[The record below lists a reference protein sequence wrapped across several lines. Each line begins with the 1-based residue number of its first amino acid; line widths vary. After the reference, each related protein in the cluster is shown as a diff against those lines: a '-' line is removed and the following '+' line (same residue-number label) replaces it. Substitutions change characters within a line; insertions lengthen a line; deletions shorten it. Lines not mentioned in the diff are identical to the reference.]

1 MLTAKTYLSTI
12 LKLRLL
18 VGFLGERA
26 QFDWWS
32 TSFYG
37 DYSLRSL
44 EFVTPKTSFLA
55 QYYGVLE
62 AARILHDEHLN
73 VGSYHLFRLPEE
85 VEQDLHTLMQDNIRN
100 DFVQHLPQDKE
111 TAIEALSGL
120 SGEKLSSIVGPVAI
134 GKVDQLDTDATLRA
148 IASGY
153 FSAFTHNTKIYP
165 YLVNQ

>member
-37 DYSLRSL
+37 GYSLRSL
-44 EFVTPKTSFLA
+44 EFVTPKTSSLA
-55 QYYGVLE
+55 QYHGVLE
-62 AARILHDEHLN
+62 AARLLHDEHLN
-73 VGSYHLFRLPEE
+73 IGSYHLFRLPEE
-85 VEQDLHTLMQDNIRN
+85 VEQDLHTFMQDSLRN
-100 DFVQHLPQDKE
+100 DFALHLTQDKE
-111 TAIEALSGL
+111 TAIEALSDL
-120 SGEKLSSIVGPVAI
+120 SGETLSSISGPVAI
-134 GKVDQLDTDATLRA
+134 GKIEQLDADTTLTA

-153 FSAFTHNTKIYP
+153 LSAFTQNIKIYP
-165 YLVNQ
+165 YLVD